1 MICMD
6 VNLKFY
12 FNDEACDGDSE
23 KCEKAIEE
31 LFNNIFC
38 ERKEYVKTEARVTDI
53 KKVDEE

>member
-12 FNDEACDGDSE
+12 FDDVTNNSSDNK
-23 KCEKAIEE
+23 KCEKAIED

-38 ERKEYVKTEARVTDI
+38 ERKEYVKTEARVQNI
-53 KKVDEE
+53 KEVIE